1 VVKRVKDRRGEYL
14 VCELPDQTL
23 CSLPGWMFSP
33 EYAAFSLGEPAIA
46 IEALNE
52 LRELLTSLQKSSS
65 CDKAS

>member
-1 VVKRVKDRRGEYL
+1 
-14 VCELPDQTL
+14 
-23 CSLPGWMFSP
+23 
-33 EYAAFSLGEPAIA
+33 LGEPAIA